1 MKSLKITLLLAI
13 ALVSFNTACAQ
24 WGNEKIRG
32 NGDVTTITRTT
43 SSYDN
48 VKLAGWMDFE
58 LVKGK
63 EGKITLEGESNLL
76 DYIITESEGNSLII
90 KIKNNINLKPTSNKG
105 IKITIPFTD
114 INKVT
119 LSGSGDVTC
128 NTTIKS
134 SNFETRLS
142 GSGDITLDI
151 NANDTEVV
159 VTGSGDIN
167 LSGKTEKLEV
177 SVTGSGDF
185 DGGNLS
191 ANYTEAKVTGSGDI
205 VVVANKEIEARV
217 TGSGDIEYK
226 GNPEKVSKKV
236 TGSGDI
242 SN

>member
-43 SSYDN
+43 SDYDEI
-48 VKLAGWMDFE
+48 KLAGWMDFK
-58 LVKGK
+58 LVKGA

-76 DYIITESEGNSLII
+76 EYIITEAEGNSLIVR
-90 KIKNNINLKPTSNKG
+90 IKNNVNLKPSSNKT
-105 IKITIPFTD
+105 IKVTIPFED
-114 INKVT
+114 FNKLT
-119 LSGSGDVTC
+119 LSGSGDVTS
-128 NTTIKS
+128 NATIHS
-134 SNFETRLS
+134 NNFETRLS

-151 NANDTEVV
+151 DAEDTEVV
-159 VTGSGDIN
+159 VTGSGDITLTGN
-167 LSGKTEKLEV
+167 TEELEV

-185 DGGNLS
+185 DGGKLN

-205 VVVANKEIEARV
+205 VVIANKEIKARV
-217 TGSGDIEYK
+217 TGSGDIKYK
-226 GNPEKVSKKV
+226 GNPEKVEKKV